1 MAGSIHFDFKA
12 NQTIKIVCPKLVGSI
27 PLKSN
32 QFLVS
37 LEGLQYRTQPYPFQG
52 SHCNSDRA

>member
-12 NQTIKIVCPKLVGSI
+12 NQTIKIVCPKRVGSI

-37 LEGLQYRTQPYPFQG
+37 LEGLQY
-52 SHCNSDRA
+52 SDHA